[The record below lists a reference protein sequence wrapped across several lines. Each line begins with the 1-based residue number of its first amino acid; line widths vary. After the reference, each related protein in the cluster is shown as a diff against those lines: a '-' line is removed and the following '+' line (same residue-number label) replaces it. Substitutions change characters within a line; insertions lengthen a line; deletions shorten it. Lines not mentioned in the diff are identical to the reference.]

1 MRKLEQDYDI
11 LGDHRASCR
20 MDVDVIPLKIPS
32 DKGHQVYVSG
42 LRWDGTQE
50 DLEQE
55 LRKMFASY
63 GPLHRVTARRGG
75 LGCGAEGDNVWYGY
89 VAYFSAFDAEEVLKQ
104 SGKMV
109 IGGSRI
115 KLKKKYKSDDF
126 GSQALSLHKSQ
137 ELLIHY
143 FGFNCWTSEI
153 VYLERD
159 NDEERKDSVR
169 YVCLVRVRMP
179 REGLCSEG
187 IGLGEVPCTT
197 QSPQGRGQSVACARR
212 FAFNSA
218 MKAAFGKFVI
228 IKLRNGKVTVEV
240 DTTQT
245 DLQMYD
251 PSWDRTEVEVNDID
265 HDPEEEDSDE
275 EFALL
280 QDIDDE
286 ELGALL
292 DITIS
297 KDA

>member
-50 DLEQE
+50 DLE
-55 LRKMFASY
+55 
-63 GPLHRVTARRGG
+63 
-75 LGCGAEGDNVWYGY
+75 
-89 VAYFSAFDAEEVLKQ
+89 
-104 SGKMV
+104 
-109 IGGSRI
+109 
-115 KLKKKYKSDDF
+115 
-126 GSQALSLHKSQ
+126 
-137 ELLIHY
+137 
-143 FGFNCWTSEI
+143 
-153 VYLERD
+153 LERD

>member
-212 FAFNSA
+212 
-218 MKAAFGKFVI
+218 
-228 IKLRNGKVTVEV
+228 
-240 DTTQT
+240 
-245 DLQMYD
+245 
-251 PSWDRTEVEVNDID
+251 
-265 HDPEEEDSDE
+265 
-275 EFALL
+275 
-280 QDIDDE
+280 
-286 ELGALL
+286 
-292 DITIS
+292 
-297 KDA
+297 

>member
-1 MRKLEQDYDI
+1 MEQEYDI
-11 LGDHRASCR
+11 LADPRTSCR

-32 DKGHQVYVSG
+32 DKDHQVHVGG

-50 DLEQE
+50 DLEEE
-55 LRKMFASY
+55 LRRVFASY
-63 GPLHRVTARRGG
+63 GPLHRVTARRDCFS
-75 LGCGAEGDNVWYGY
+75 CGAGRDNVWYGY
-89 VAYFSAFDAEEVLKQ
+89 VAYFSAFDAEEVLQQ
-104 SGKMV
+104 SGKMI

-115 KLKKKYKSDDF
+115 KLKKKYKSNHHASH
-126 GSQALSLHKSQ
+126 GLSLHKSQ
-137 ELLIHY
+137 EVLMHY

-159 NDEERKDSVR
+159 NNEERKDLVR

-179 REGLCSEG
+179 RERLCSEG
-187 IGLGEVPCTT
+187 LGLGEAPFTT
-197 QSPQGRGQSVACARR
+197 QCPQDRGQSVACARR
-212 FAFNSA
+212 YAFYAA
-218 MKAAFGKFVI
+218 MKSAFGKFVI

-251 PSWDRTEVEVNDID
+251 SSWDSTEVEVNDLD
-265 HDPEEEDSDE
+265 HDPEEENSDE

-286 ELGALL
+286 ELEALL
-292 DITIS
+292 DITINN
-297 KDA
+297 DA

>member
-1 MRKLEQDYDI
+1 MWQEIRKL
-11 LGDHRASCR
+11 
-20 MDVDVIPLKIPS
+20 
-32 DKGHQVYVSG
+32 
-42 LRWDGTQE
+42 
-50 DLEQE
+50 
-55 LRKMFASY
+55 FAQY
-63 GPLHRVTARRGG
+63 GPIHRVTARREA
-75 LGCGAEGDNVWYGY
+75 CGAEGDNVWYGY
-89 VAYFSAFDAEEVLKQ
+89 VAYFSAFDAEEVLRQ
-104 SGKMV
+104 SGKM
-109 IGGSRI
+109 IFGGRRI
-115 KLKKKYKSDDF
+115 RLKKKNRLNGF
-126 GSQALSLHKSQ
+126 ENHGLSLHKSQ
-137 ELLIHY
+137 ELLMHY

-159 NDEERKDSVR
+159 DEEQKDSVR
-169 YVCLVRVRMP
+169 YICLVRVRMP
-179 REGLCSEG
+179 KEGLCSEG
-187 IGLGEVPCTT
+187 LGLGEAPCTT

-212 FAFNSA
+212 FAINSA

-251 PSWDRTEVEVNDID
+251 PLWDSTEVEVNDID

-275 EFALL
+275 EFAML